1 MKILTAE
8 QTKSADDFTIKN
20 EPISSLNLMERAG
33 KNCTSWI
40 IDNYAINVPVI
51 VFCGIGN
58 NGGDGLVIAG
68 LLKKKGFNV
77 VVYVVEFSKKYSP
90 DFSKNLKRLEK
101 EKAEI
106 HFLTESNFSL
116 QLPEN
121 VVIIDAIFGNGLSK
135 PISGFIA
142 EIITEINTSI
152 TTVIAIDI
160 PSGLF
165 ADSNLNNNS
174 AAIIEADYTLTIQQP
189 KPSFFAVETEKY
201 VGEFIIINIGISP
214 AFLNKVVTDTYFVT
228 HESVLPLL
236 KKRTKF
242 SHKGSYGH
250 SLIIAGSKGKMGAA
264 VLASRACLKTGSGLV
279 TALVPEIG
287 LNVVQIANPEV
298 MCIPASEKD
307 FINELP
313 DLSNYNSIGVGP
325 GIGTEKQTQNSIK
338 LLIQNC
344 KQALVLDADAIN
356 ILAENK
362 TWLAFLP
369 PHTVLTPHPK
379 EFERLVGKTSNSEEK
394 WQLQK
399 QFAIKHQV
407 IVVLKGASTS
417 IACPNGEIY
426 FNATGNPGM
435 ATAGSGDVLTGIIT
449 GLVAQGY
456 TPSQA
461 AILGVYIHGFA
472 GDKAKEALSEN
483 TLVASDIINN
493 LHQFF

>member
-8 QTKSADDFTIKN
+8 QTKVADDFTIKN
-20 EPISSLNLMERAG
+20 EPISSLDLMERAG

-40 IDNYAINVPVI
+40 IDNYTTDIPII

-58 NGGDGLVIAG
+58 NGGDGLVIAR
-68 LLKKKGFNV
+68 LLKKKGFSV
-77 VVYVVEFSKKYSP
+77 VVYVIEFSKKYSP
-90 DFSKNLKRLEK
+90 DFSKNLKRLKNENT
-101 EKAEI
+101 EI
-106 HFLTESNFSL
+106 LSLSENNFSF

-121 VVIIDAIFGNGLSK
+121 VLIIDAIFGNGLSK
-135 PISGFIA
+135 PIIGYIA
-142 EIITEINTSI
+142 EIIIQINTSN

-165 ADSNLNNNS
+165 ADSNINNNS
-174 AAIIEADYTLTIQQP
+174 EAIIEADYTLTIQQP
-189 KPSFFAVETEKY
+189 KKSFFAVEAEKY
-201 VGEFIIINIGISP
+201 VGEFIIINIGIAP
-214 AFLNKVVTDTYFVT
+214 QFLNEVITDTYFVT
-228 HESVLPLL
+228 LESVLPLL

-264 VLASRACLKTGSGLV
+264 VLATRACLKIGAGLV
-279 TALVPEIG
+279 TALVPEVG

-298 MCIPASEKD
+298 MCIPTSEKD

-325 GIGTEKQTQNSIK
+325 GIGTEKQTQNSVK
-338 LLIQNC
+338 LLIQNA
-344 KQALVLDADAIN
+344 KQPLVLDADAIN

-369 PHTVLTPHPK
+369 PHTILTPHPK

-399 QFAIKHQV
+399 EFAIKHQV
-407 IVVLKGASTS
+407 VVVIKGANTS
-417 IACPNGEIY
+417 IACPNGEMY

-461 AILGVYIHGFA
+461 AILGVYVHGFA
-472 GDKAKEALSEN
+472 GDKAKEALSET

-493 LHQFF
+493 LYHFF

>member
-1 MKILTAE
+1 MKILTAK
-8 QTKSADDFTIKN
+8 QTKAADDFTIKN
-20 EPISSLNLMERAG
+20 EPIASIDLMERAG
-33 KNCTSWI
+33 TNCTSWI
-40 IDNYAINVPVI
+40 IDNYTTDIPVI
-51 VFCGIGN
+51 IFCGIGN
-58 NGGDGLVIAG
+58 NGGDGLVIAR
-68 LLKKKGFNV
+68 LLKKKGFDV
-77 VVYVVEFSKKYSP
+77 SVYVVEFSKKYSP
-90 DFSKNLKRLEK
+90 DFSENLKKIEK
-101 EKAEI
+101 EKANI
-106 HFLTESNFSL
+106 HFLTENNFSF

-121 VVIIDAIFGNGLSK
+121 ILVIDAIFGNGLSK

-142 EIITEINTSI
+142 EIITTINTSN

-165 ADSNLNNNS
+165 ADSNINNNS
-174 AAIIEADYTLTIQQP
+174 TAIIEADYTLTIQQP
-189 KPSFFAVETEKY
+189 KQSFFAVETEKY
-201 VGEFIIINIGISP
+201 VGEFIIIDIDISQE
-214 AFLNKVVTDTYFVT
+214 FLNEVVSDTYFVT
-228 HESVLPLL
+228 HELILPIL

-264 VLASRACLKTGSGLV
+264 VLASRACLTIGAGLV
-279 TALVPEIG
+279 TALVPEVG
-287 LNVVQIANPEV
+287 LNVLQITNPEV
-298 MCIPASEKD
+298 MCIPTSEKD
-307 FINELP
+307 YINELP

-325 GIGTEKQTQNSIK
+325 GIGTEKQTQNSVK
-338 LLIQNC
+338 LLIQNA
-344 KQALVLDADAIN
+344 KQPLVLDADALN

-369 PHTVLTPHPK
+369 PHTILTPHPK

-399 QFAIKHQV
+399 EFAIKHQV
-407 IVVLKGASTS
+407 VVVLKGANTS
-417 IACPNGEIY
+417 IACPNGEMY

-456 TPSQA
+456 PPSQS
-461 AILGVYIHGFA
+461 AILGVYVHGFA

-483 TLVASDIINN
+483 TLIASDIINN
-493 LHQFF
+493 LYQFF

>member
-8 QTKSADDFTIKN
+8 QTKAADDFTIKN
-20 EPISSLNLMERAG
+20 KPISSLNLMERAG
-33 KNCTSWI
+33 TNCTSWI
-40 IDNYAINVPVI
+40 IDNYTTDIPVI
-51 VFCGIGN
+51 IFCGIGN
-58 NGGDGLVIAG
+58 NGGDGLVIAR
-68 LLKKKGFNV
+68 LLKKKGFDV
-77 VVYVVEFSKKYSP
+77 SIYIVEFSKKYSP
-90 DFSKNLKRLEK
+90 DFSKNLKKLEK
-101 EKAEI
+101 EKVNI
-106 HFLTESNFSL
+106 HFLTENNFSFE
-116 QLPEN
+116 LPEN
-121 VVIIDAIFGNGLSK
+121 ILIIDAIFGNGLSK
-135 PISGFIA
+135 PINGFIA
-142 EIITEINTSI
+142 EIITTINTSN

-165 ADSNLNNNS
+165 ADSNINNNS

-189 KPSFFAVETEKY
+189 KQSFFAVETQKY
-201 VGEFIIINIGISP
+201 VGKFIIINIGILP
-214 AFLNKVVTDTYFVT
+214 AFLNEVVTDTYFVT
-228 HESVLPLL
+228 HEAILPLL

-242 SHKGSYGH
+242 SHKGTYGH

-264 VLASRACLKTGSGLV
+264 VLASRACLKIGSGLV
-279 TALVPEIG
+279 TALVPRIG

-298 MCIPASEKD
+298 MCIATSEKD

-344 KQALVLDADAIN
+344 KQALVLDADALN

-369 PHTVLTPHPK
+369 PHTILTPHPK

-399 QFAIKHQV
+399 KFAIKHQV
-407 IVVLKGASTS
+407 IVVLKGAYTS
-417 IACPNGEIY
+417 IACPTGELY
-426 FNATGNPGM
+426 FNSTGNPGM

-449 GLVAQGY
+449 GLLAQGY

-461 AILGVYIHGFA
+461 AILGVYVHGFA
-472 GDKAKEALSEN
+472 GDKAKEILSEN

-493 LHQFF
+493 LYQFF

>member
-8 QTKSADDFTIKN
+8 QTKAADDFTIKN
-20 EPISSLNLMERAG
+20 KPIASIDLMERAS
-33 KNCTSWI
+33 KNCSSWI
-40 IDNYAINVPVI
+40 INHYTTDVPVI
-51 VFCGIGN
+51 VFSGIGN
-58 NGGDGLVIAG
+58 NGGDGLVIAR
-68 LLKKKGFNV
+68 LLKNKGFKV
-77 VVYVVEFSKKYSP
+77 IIYVVEFSKKYSP
-90 DFSKNLKRLEK
+90 DFSENLKKLEK
-101 EKAEI
+101 EKI
-106 HFLTESNFSL
+106 QTNFLTENNFTFK
-116 QLPEN
+116 LPKEAL
-121 VVIIDAIFGNGLSK
+121 IIDAIFGNGLSK
-135 PISGFIA
+135 PIKGFIA
-142 EIITEINTSI
+142 EVITKINTSNA
-152 TTVIAIDI
+152 TTIAIDI

-165 ADSNLNNNS
+165 ADSNINNNS
-174 AAIIEADYTLTIQQP
+174 TAIIEADYTLTIQQP
-189 KPSFFAVETEKY
+189 KQSFFAVETEKY
-201 VGEFIIINIGISP
+201 VGEFIIIDIGISQQ
-214 AFLNKVVTDTYFVT
+214 FLNEVVTNTYFVT
-228 HESVLPLL
+228 HELVLPIL

-264 VLASRACLKTGSGLV
+264 VLASRACLKIGAGLV
-279 TALVPEIG
+279 TALIPEIG

-298 MCIPASEKD
+298 MCIATSEKD

-313 DLSNYNSIGVGP
+313 ELSNYNSIGVGP
-325 GIGTEKQTQNSIK
+325 GIGTEKQTQNIIK
-338 LLIQNC
+338 LLIQNA
-344 KQALVLDADAIN
+344 KQPLVLDADALN

-369 PHTVLTPHPK
+369 PHTILTPHPK

-399 QFAIKHQV
+399 EFAIKHQV
-407 IVVLKGASTS
+407 ILVLKGASTS

-461 AILGVYIHGFA
+461 AILGVYVHGFA
-472 GDKAKEALSEN
+472 GDKAKDTLSEN
-483 TLVASDIINN
+483 TLIASDIINN
-493 LHQFF
+493 LYHFF

>member
-8 QTKSADDFTIKN
+8 QTKTADDFTIKN

-33 KNCTSWI
+33 TKCTSWI
-40 IDNYAINVPVI
+40 INNYTTDIPVI
-51 VFCGIGN
+51 IFCGIGN
-58 NGGDGLVIAG
+58 NGGDGLVIAR
-68 LLKKKGFNV
+68 LLKKKGFDV
-77 VVYVVEFSKKYSP
+77 SVYVVEFSKKYSP
-90 DFSKNLKRLEK
+90 DFSKNLKKLEK
-101 EKAEI
+101 EKANI
-106 HFLTESNFSL
+106 HFLTENNFSF

-121 VVIIDAIFGNGLSK
+121 VLIIDAIFGNGLSK

-142 EIITEINTSI
+142 EIITTINTSN
-152 TTVIAIDI
+152 TAVIAIDI

-165 ADSNLNNNS
+165 ADSNINNNS
-174 AAIIEADYTLTIQQP
+174 VAIIEADYTLTIQQP
-189 KPSFFAVETEKY
+189 KQSFFAVETQKY
-201 VGEFIIINIGISP
+201 VGEFIIINIGILP
-214 AFLNKVVTDTYFVT
+214 AFLNEVVTDTYFVT

-242 SHKGSYGH
+242 SHKGTYGH

-264 VLASRACLKTGSGLV
+264 VLASRACLKIGSGLV
-279 TALVPEIG
+279 TALVPRIG

-298 MCIPASEKD
+298 MCIATSEKD

-369 PHTVLTPHPK
+369 PHTILTPHPK
-379 EFERLVGKTSNSEEK
+379 EFERLAGKTSNSEEK

-399 QFAIKHQV
+399 ELAIKHQV
-407 IVVLKGASTS
+407 IVVLKGAYTS
-417 IACPNGEIY
+417 IACPTGELY
-426 FNATGNPGM
+426 FNSTGNPGM

-461 AILGVYIHGFA
+461 AILGVYVHGFA

-493 LHQFF
+493 LYQFF